1 MDKVRLGI
9 IGCGVIG
16 PVHAGVA
23 AQLPTVE
30 LVAVADLIEEKRN
43 AIAAKY
49 GVPKVY
55 EQGEELL
62 NDPEI
67 DAVILAVPY
76 GARRELPFQALD
88 AGKHVLIEKP
98 AADSVRTITA
108 LIDARGDRVVACCSS
123 RYQANPSTQVATQF
137 VASGA
142 LGPLRAVY
150 CRAYN
155 PAGAPPAS
163 PPPAWRQS
171 FALNAGGILV
181 NWGCYDLDYLLSI
194 TGWTLRPRV
203 VLAQTWP
210 VPAKYASY
218 VAPGSDADSHFS
230 AFIRCDDGT
239 VITFERGEYMP
250 AARTAAWQLVGEN
263 GSLTL
268 ALQVSGPKALI
279 FDEANSAT
287 GTTSR
292 TIWEGEE
299 DFSLVNQGPLE
310 NFAEVIL
317 HGGEPRTS
325 LERARY
331 IQQITDAIYASA
343 IGGTAMTIK
352 G

>member
-23 AQLPTVE
+23 DTLPTVE
-30 LVAVADLIEEKRN
+30 LVAVADLIEERRS
-43 AIAAKY
+43 AIADKY

-55 EQGEELL
+55 ERGEDLL
-62 NDPEI
+62 LDPEV

-76 GARRELPFQALD
+76 GSRRELPFQALA

-98 AADSVRTITA
+98 ASDSVQTIHK
-108 LIDARGDRVVACCSS
+108 LIAARGDRVVACCSS
-123 RYQANPSTQVATQF
+123 RYQANPSTQAAAQF
-137 VASGA
+137 VATGA

-155 PAGAPPAS
+155 PAGTAPAS

-171 FALNAGGILV
+171 FSLNAGGILV

-194 TGWTLRPRV
+194 TGWSLRPRV

-210 VPAKYASY
+210 APERYASF

-230 AFIRCDDGT
+230 AFIRCDGGT
-239 VITFERGEYMP
+239 MITFERGEYMP
-250 AARTAAWQLVGEN
+250 AGKTAAWQLVGEH

-279 FDEANSAT
+279 FDEANPET

-299 DFSLVNQGPLE
+299 DFSLVNRGPLE

-317 HGGEPRTS
+317 HGGEPRTT
-325 LERARY
+325 LERALT

-343 IGGTAMTIK
+343 ASGTAVTVEE
-352 G
+352 